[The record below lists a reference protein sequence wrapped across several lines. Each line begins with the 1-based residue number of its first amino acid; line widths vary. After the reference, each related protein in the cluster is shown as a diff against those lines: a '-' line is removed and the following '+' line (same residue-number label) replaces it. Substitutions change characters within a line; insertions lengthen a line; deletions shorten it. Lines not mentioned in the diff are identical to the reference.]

1 MNFFMCEQMPGN
13 YGKLMNN
20 LFENA
25 YKPRTMRGSIMGN
38 SVVSGFEKKSEEE

>member
-1 MNFFMCEQMPGN
+1 MPGN

-25 YKPRTMRGSIMGN
+25 YKPRTMKGGSIMGN